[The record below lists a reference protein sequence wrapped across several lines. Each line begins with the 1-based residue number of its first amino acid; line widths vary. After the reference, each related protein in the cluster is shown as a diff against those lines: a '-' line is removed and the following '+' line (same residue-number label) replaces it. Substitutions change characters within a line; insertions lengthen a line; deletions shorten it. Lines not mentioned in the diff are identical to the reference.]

1 MNLRNFSDDF
11 SVGLDLGTGSVGWA
25 VTDEDG
31 KLLHFKKQPT
41 WGSRLF
47 DSAETAA
54 TARTPRGQR
63 RRYIRRRWRLNF
75 LQGFFKDE
83 VEKVDPE
90 FFIRLRQS
98 RLLKED
104 RGDVFDYRWPL
115 FNDSDFTERDYYEKF
130 HTIYHLRAW
139 LMETDEK
146 ADIRL
151 IYLAAHNIV
160 KHRGNFLRQDQKSL
174 SAKTAKPDDA
184 LKEFFKALT
193 AWCEEHDAY
202 FKDVPDKDIAK
213 IVEVFEAETSAS
225 KKKEDIAK
233 LFSVQLEDA
242 AASKKFNAALAG
254 AMVGLKT
261 EFKNVY
267 GELAAEK
274 TSIYLSNDEDVDALH
289 EALPDDGVDL
299 FDKLCAVY
307 SAYILQ
313 GLLSYAPGKTIS
325 YSMIAKYKKYGEDL
339 DTLQQLVKD
348 YLPKEKCKEFFRGDT
363 YPGTNDYDVSKAK
376 GYTLYN
382 LAHSKM
388 SYDDFAT
395 YVKKELGSTD
405 AASDERYIKMMAE
418 FEQQR
423 FLRRLKT
430 SDNGSIFYQLH
441 LEELDA
447 ILENQGRFYPFL
459 LEEKDKIESLVSFRI
474 PYYVGPLY
482 TKNAAKDAHG
492 KQRFAW
498 SKRKPGM
505 EDVRITPWNWEEVID
520 KDTSAEKFIKRMTGN
535 CTYLQGEDVLPK
547 CSLLYEEFCVLNELN
562 GLKVTDDGGNHEHR
576 LDAAQREGIIHDLLY
591 RKASVSYKDIQEWLT
606 REGMMTSPHVRGGQG
621 ASGLESSLSSYRFF
635 AKKIF
640 DARELDERDIPMVEK
655 IILWNT
661 LFEDRKILKERIE
674 KKYGEAAGGPLNASQ
689 IKKIC
694 NKRFAGW
701 GRLSERF
708 LTGLRVDTEAGKKSM
723 MDVLREGDPN
733 STSRQGRTLVLMEAL
748 RDEELGF
755 QKRVDEFN
763 AAYFKEN
770 ADALGV
776 NELPGSPANRR
787 GINQAI
793 RIVDEIAKIAG
804 HEPKNIFIEVTR
816 DEDPKA
822 KGKRTKRRYD
832 ELKNALEA
840 FKKEDPELWKEI
852 CATSPK
858 DMDERLT
865 LYFMQR
871 GKSLYSGRSIDINQ
885 LSNAGLYEVDHIIPR
900 AYIKDDSLENKALVL
915 HGENQSKTDE
925 LLIDESVRR
934 KMSDHWRML
943 HDAGLIGDK
952 KFNNLLRSHIDE
964 KAMKGFV
971 ARQLVETSQ
980 MVKLIQSLLQA
991 RYPETNVVPVKA
1003 SLSHNLRERE
1013 GLVKCREANDFH
1025 HAHDAYLA
1033 CRIGLF
1039 IQRFY
1044 PTAYENPIAL
1054 SHAIKKY
1061 VREESE
1067 EFRKTHKMPGS
1078 AGYFINR
1085 FVGRRI
1091 VDENTGEIYWDPKS
1105 EVEGIRKALNYRQ
1118 CWLSRMPVE
1127 DTGKFWDAT
1136 IYSPRDAGKGSKLE
1150 LSLKDDLDPKKYGG
1164 YSGQQFAYFF
1174 IYEAEAKG
1182 KKTYRFA
1189 EVPVWLSQRMLST
1202 SSALEGYARSLAS
1215 AEGIDF
1221 VRIARRRLL
1230 KNQPIEIDGE
1240 RFVITGKKRMRNARQ
1255 IAIGLEEALPL
1266 ANYICRKRGGREW
1279 RDDLLP
1285 AASALELLKR
1295 VIDVGRRDSP
1305 RLFRQIKSEQLDS
1318 VAAEL
1323 TDDAKLEIVM
1333 RLLILASGAD
1343 NKADL
1348 RIVRSV
1354 EDGRLM
1360 LATDAGKDEKT
1371 TLVQGVKEAGD
1382 LQPPYQKFLNDPKV
1396 EFVVIDQSVTGMFEK
1411 RTRIGL

>member
-90 FFIRLRQS
+90 FFFRLRQS

-130 HTIYHLRAW
+130 PTIYHLRKH
-139 LMETDEK
+139 LMETGEK

-202 FKDVPDKDIAK
+202 FKDVPDNDIEK
-213 IVEVFEAETSAS
+213 IVKAFEAEASAS

-233 LFSVQLEDA
+233 LFSVQLEDM

-348 YLPKEKCKEFFRGDT
+348 YLPKEKYKEFFRGDT

-520 KDTSAEKFIKRMTGN
+520 KDASAEKFIKRMTGN

-576 LDAAQREGIIHDLLY
+576 LDAAQREGIIHDLFY

-640 DARELDERDIPMVEK
+640 DVRELDERDIPMIEK

-674 KKYGEAAGGPLNASQ
+674 KKYGEAAGGPLNAAQ

-708 LTGLRVDTEAGKKSM
+708 LTGLKVDTEAGKKSM

-822 KGKRTKRRYD
+822 KGKRIKRRYD
-832 ELKNALEA
+832 ELKNALET

-915 HGENQSKTDE
+915 HKENQRKTDE

-934 KMSDHWRML
+934 KMSGHWRML

-964 KAMKGFV
+964 RAMKGFV

-1039 IQRFY
+1039 IQRFCPY
-1044 PTAYENPIAL
+1044 VYDNPIVL
-1054 SHAIKKY
+1054 RRVIEKY

-1067 EFRKTHKMPGS
+1067 EFRKTHVMPGS
-1078 AGYFINR
+1078 AGFFINR
-1085 FVGRRI
+1085 FVCQRNP
-1091 VDENTGEIYWDPKS
+1091 VVNSDTGEIWDAAS
-1105 EVEGIRKALNYRQ
+1105 ELEGIRKALNCRQ
-1118 CWLSRMPVE
+1118 CWISRMPAE
-1127 DTGKFWDAT
+1127 DSGAFWNAT
-1136 IYSPRDAGKGSKLE
+1136 LYSPRDAKFGDKLA
-1150 LSLKDDLDPKKYGG
+1150 LSVKEGLDPKKYGG
-1164 YSGQQFAYFF
+1164 YSSQQFAYFF
-1174 IYEAEAKG
+1174 IYSGLKKG
-1182 KKTYRFA
+1182 KVVYRFA
-1189 EVPVWLSQRMLST
+1189 EAPVWLVKRIERGAGSLGT
-1202 SSALEGYARSLAS
+1202 YAGSLA
-1215 AEGIDF
+1215 AEEGIEF
-1221 VRIARRRLL
+1221 TGIVRARLL
-1230 KNQPIEIDGE
+1230 KKQLIEIDGE
-1240 RFVITGKKRMRNARQ
+1240 RFFITGKKAMANDRQ
-1255 IAIGLEEALPL
+1255 IALSIREAAPL
-1266 ANYICRKRGGREW
+1266 ANYRLRQAGKREYKVDNPATADELLEHVITTGSRDST
-1279 RDDLLP
+1279 RLFNLIHSDDL
-1285 AASALELLKR
+1285 AANACALSDDEKLELASR
-1295 VIDVGRRDSP
+1295 
-1305 RLFRQIKSEQLDS
+1305 
-1318 VAAEL
+1318 
-1323 TDDAKLEIVM
+1323 
-1333 RLLILASGAD
+1333 ILSLADGAMGM
-1343 NKADL
+1343 ADL
-1348 RIVRSV
+1348 RS
-1354 EDGRLM
+1354 
-1360 LATDAGKDEKT
+1360 AGGSKF
-1371 TLVQGVKEAGD
+1371 AGYI
-1382 LQPPYQKFLNDPKV
+1382 QPNYTKLLNDPKV
-1396 EFVVIDQSVTGMFEK
+1396 EFAIIDQSVTGMFEK

>member
-11 SVGLDLGTGSVGWA
+11 SIGLDLGTGSVGWA

-47 DSAETAA
+47 DSAETASA
-54 TARTPRGQR
+54 ARTPRGQR

-75 LQGFFKDE
+75 LWDFFKDE

-90 FFIRLRQS
+90 FRIRLRQS

-104 RGDVFDYRWPL
+104 RGEVSDYHWPL
-115 FNDSDFTERDYYEKF
+115 FNDSDFTERDYYNKEAGF
-130 HTIYHLRAW
+130 PTIYHLRKY
-139 LMETDEK
+139 LMETDKK

-184 LKEFFKALT
+184 LKEFFKALA

-202 FKDVPDKDIAK
+202 FKDVPDKDIEK
-213 IVEVFEAETSAS
+213 IVKVFEAEVSAS

-233 LFSVQLEDA
+233 LFSAELEDA
-242 AASKKFNAALAG
+242 ASSKKFNAALAG

-274 TSIYLSNDEDVDALH
+274 TSIYLSNDEDVEALR

-313 GLLSYAPGKTIS
+313 GLLSYAPGRTIS
-325 YSMIAKYKKYGEDL
+325 YSMIAKYEKYGEDL
-339 DTLQQLVKD
+339 DVLQQLVKD
-348 YLPKEKCKEFFRGDT
+348 YLPKEKYKEFFRGAT
-363 YPGTNDYDVSKAK
+363 YPGTDDYDVSKAK

-382 LAHSKM
+382 LSHSKM
-388 SYDDFAT
+388 GYDDFAT
-395 YVKKELGSTD
+395 YVKKELGST
-405 AASDERYIKMMAE
+405 AAVEDKRYIKMMAE
-418 FEQQR
+418 FDQQR

-482 TKNAAKDAHG
+482 TKNAAKDSHG

-498 SKRKPGM
+498 SERKPGM
-505 EDVRITPWNWEEVID
+505 KDVRITPWNWEGVID
-520 KDTSAEKFIKRMTGN
+520 KDASAEKFIKRMTGN
-535 CTYLQGEDVLPK
+535 CAYLQGEDVLPK

-562 GLKVTDDGGNHEHR
+562 GLKVSDDGGNHEHR
-576 LDAAQREGIIHDLLY
+576 LDAAQREGIIHDLFY
-591 RKASVSYKDIQEWLT
+591 RKASVSCKDIQEWLA

-621 ASGLESSLSSYRFF
+621 VSGLESSLSSYRFF

-640 DARELDERDIPMVEK
+640 DVRELDERDIPMVEE

-689 IKKIC
+689 IKKVC

-708 LTGLRVDTEAGKKSM
+708 LTGLRVDTEAGKKSL

-733 STSRQGRTLVLMEAL
+733 STTRQGRTLVLMEAL

-755 QKRVDEFN
+755 QKRVDQFN

-770 ADALGV
+770 ADAFGV

-840 FKKEDPELWKEI
+840 FKKDDPELWKEI
-852 CATSPK
+852 CSTSPK
-858 DMDERLT
+858 DMGERLT

-871 GKSLYSGRSIDINQ
+871 GKCLYSGRSIDINQ

-915 HGENQSKTDE
+915 RDENQRKTDE

-934 KMSDHWRML
+934 KMSGQWRML

-991 RYPETNVVPVKA
+991 RYPEANIVPVKA
-1003 SLSHNLRERE
+1003 SLSHDLRERE

-1054 SHAIKKY
+1054 SHAIKNY

-1067 EFRKTHKMPGS
+1067 EFRKTREMPGS

-1085 FVGRRI
+1085 FVRRRYPV
-1091 VDENTGEIYWDPKS
+1091 VDPETGEIWDSAS
-1105 EVEGIRKALNYRQ
+1105 ELEGIRKALSYRQ
-1118 CWLSRMPVE
+1118 CWISRMPAE
-1127 DTGKFWDAT
+1127 DSGAFWNAT
-1136 IYSPRDAGKGSKLE
+1136 LYSPRDAKFGDKLALPVKE
-1150 LSLKDDLDPKKYGG
+1150 DLDPKKYGG
-1164 YSGQQFAYFF
+1164 YSSQQFAYFF
-1174 IYEAEAKG
+1174 IYSGLKKG
-1182 KKTYRFA
+1182 KVVYRFA
-1189 EVPVWLSQRMLST
+1189 EAPVWLVKRIERGAGNLR
-1202 SSALEGYARSLAS
+1202 AYAGSLA
-1215 AEGIDF
+1215 AEEGIEF
-1221 VRIARRRLL
+1221 TGIVRDRLL
-1230 KNQPIEIDGE
+1230 KKQLIEIDGE
-1240 RFVITGKKRMRNARQ
+1240 RFFITGKKAMANDRQ
-1255 IAIGLEEALPL
+1255 IALSIREAAPL
-1266 ANYICRKRGGREW
+1266 ANYRLRQVGKREYKVDNPATADELLEHVITTGSRDST
-1279 RDDLLP
+1279 RLFNLIHSDDL
-1285 AASALELLKR
+1285 AANASALSADEKL
-1295 VIDVGRRDSP
+1295 
-1305 RLFRQIKSEQLDS
+1305 
-1318 VAAEL
+1318 EL
-1323 TDDAKLEIVM
+1323 TS
-1333 RLLILASGAD
+1333 RILSLADGAMGM
-1343 NKADL
+1343 ADL
-1348 RIVRSV
+1348 RV
-1354 EDGRLM
+1354 
-1360 LATDAGKDEKT
+1360 AGGSKF
-1371 TLVQGVKEAGD
+1371 AGYI
-1382 LQPPYQKFLNDPKV
+1382 QPNYTKLLNDPKV
-1396 EFVVIDQSVTGMFEK
+1396 EFVIIDQSVTGMFEK
-1411 RTRIGL
+1411 RARVGL